1 MASSERNALTSRTV
15 ENPTTSA
22 CNTAKKQLRI
32 HSDALNVHCLWQGS
46 SVLLALALLPP
57 TSGLLAPSSWSGRAA
72 VARFSAPPTENGLL
86 WKATATDQKLPKIE
100 QIKVDSQSLREP
112 IREEFKNDEIFV
124 SHVSES
130 LFRVIASQP
139 RQRQICSLT

>member
-1 MASSERNALTSRTV
+1 M
-15 ENPTTSA
+15 
-22 CNTAKKQLRI
+22 
-32 HSDALNVHCLWQGS
+32 
-46 SVLLALALLPP
+46 LALALLPP
-57 TSGLLAPSSWSGRAA
+57 TSGLLAPSPWSGRLA

-124 SHVSES
+124 SHVSRNHYPE
-130 LFRVIASQP
+130 L
-139 RQRQICSLT
+139 